1 MSAWL
6 KISRP
11 SVEVGEGFTMFQ
23 SVIVNL
29 ERVDMF
35 AVQKPGSITFFIQGK
50 AYMIDQ
56 TFDPAAYEAVMRYA
70 TRLTGIGL
78 L

>member
-11 SVEVGEGFTMFQ
+11 SVEVGEGFTLFQ
-23 SVIVNL
+23 SVVVNL

-56 TFDPAAYEAVMRYA
+56 TMDPAAYDAVMRYA
-70 TRLTGIGL
+70 NRLTGIGFP
-78 L
+78 